1 MGLVWQLKKDTKQS
15 EIGVIPSDWEVK
27 IVVNV

>member
-1 MGLVWQLKKDTKQS
+1 MIGMAVGWKDTKQS